1 MALELAVLARL
12 IGTVRCDVM
21 DISLFVVLAAV
32 ALAEMVGG
40 ILRCV
45 DISEA
50 EATVCG
56 MRVKELEKLMGSLRH
71 RRIWVACVVWIASP
85 DP

>member
-1 MALELAVLARL
+1 MAFELAVLARL
-12 IGTVRCDVM
+12 IGAVRCDV
-21 DISLFVVLAAV
+21 DITLSVSLAA
-32 ALAEMVGG
+32 ALAGMVGG

-56 MRVKELEKLMGSLRH
+56 MRVKELEKLIGNLGLPF
-71 RRIWVACVVWIASP
+71 VCVRIASS